1 MKQGNAQSAYLRK
14 MKRRADAEYMFR
26 VSVHEDGHLPF
37 RCRNE
42 ASFNI
47 ANASV
52 SWQVCY

>member
-14 MKRRADAEYMFR
+14 MKRRADAENMFR